1 MTNSLT
7 IDELIGKVEQWSVDR
22 NINHASPLKQF
33 DKLVEEHG
41 ELVRGLNK
49 QDMQLIKDSIGDMF
63 VVLIIMMQQI
73 KGNIKLALS
82 LSDFGEGEVNTL
94 NYIKSLFYLGEKL
107 DDFMSDNNNGNL
119 FSEIQTLITN
129 ITYLLKETA
138 YKNSSDLRICLA
150 HAYDEIKNRKVKMID
165 GKFVKDSDLK
175 CD

>member
-33 DKLVEEHG
+33 DKLIEEHG

-107 DDFMSDNNNGNL
+107 EDFMSDNNNGNL
-119 FSEIQTLITN
+119 FGEIQTLITN

-138 YKNSSDLRICLA
+138 YKNSSDLRTCLA
-150 HAYDEIKNRKVKMID
+150 LAYDEIKNRKGKMID

>member
-107 DDFMSDNNNGNL
+107 EDFMSDNNNGNL

-129 ITYLLKETA
+129 ITYLLKERA
-138 YKNSSDLRICLA
+138 YKNSSDLRTCLA
-150 HAYDEIKNRKVKMID
+150 LAYDEIKNRKGEMID
-165 GKFVKDSDLK
+165 GKFVKDSDLN

>member
-82 LSDFGEGEVNTL
+82 LSDFG
-94 NYIKSLFYLGEKL
+94 
-107 DDFMSDNNNGNL
+107 
-119 FSEIQTLITN
+119 
-129 ITYLLKETA
+129 
-138 YKNSSDLRICLA
+138 
-150 HAYDEIKNRKVKMID
+150 
-165 GKFVKDSDLK
+165 
-175 CD
+175 